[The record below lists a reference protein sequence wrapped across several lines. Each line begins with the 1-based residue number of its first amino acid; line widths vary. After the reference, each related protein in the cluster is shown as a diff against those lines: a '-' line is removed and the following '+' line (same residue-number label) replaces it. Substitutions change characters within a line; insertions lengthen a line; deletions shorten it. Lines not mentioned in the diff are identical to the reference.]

1 MKLQPIYHSLEIRL
15 LSYCAILRYHFT
27 KILVS
32 KPKLLGLISVITLII
47 FVPLI
52 IPHIHRPHLIY
63 FISMHVASITISTF
77 LIVASLLAYHRTNS
91 SKILYTTVG
100 FSSLLIVELLF
111 STRSN
116 TWNQFR
122 HAAWNI
128 CRIAPYA
135 TITYADSVWFG
146 RLEGGK
152 IDSCQIYPQ
161 TSATSGSLISRH

>member
-15 LSYCAILRYHFT
+15 LSYCAILRYHLT
-27 KILVS
+27 KIVVS

-100 FSSLLIVELLF
+100 FSALLIVELLF
-111 STRSN
+111 LLEVIPGTSSTMQRGIYVGLPHMLLLLML
-116 TWNQFR
+116 TL
-122 HAAWNI
+122 
-128 CRIAPYA
+128 
-135 TITYADSVWFG
+135 FG
-146 RLEGGK
+146 LGVLKVEK
-152 IDSCQIYPQ
+152 
-161 TSATSGSLISRH
+161 

>member
-111 STRSN
+111 LLEVIPGTSSAMERGIYVGLPHMLLLLMLTL
-116 TWNQFR
+116 
-122 HAAWNI
+122 
-128 CRIAPYA
+128 
-135 TITYADSVWFG
+135 FG
-146 RLEGGK
+146 LGVLKVEK
-152 IDSCQIYPQ
+152 
-161 TSATSGSLISRH
+161 